1 MQQIELFTVATILWG
16 GVFVFLLYL
25 YLKMEKIE
33 EALKAINISLEE
45 DN

>member
-25 YLKMEKIE
+25 YLKMEKIDK
-33 EALKAINISLEE
+33 ALKAIDISLEE

>member
-25 YLKMEKIE
+25 YLKMEKID
-33 EALKAINISLEE
+33 EALKTINISLEE

>member
-1 MQQIELFTVATILWG
+1 MQQVELFAVASILWG

-25 YLKMEKIE
+25 YLKMEKID